1 MAKPQLYETKTETEK
16 AILIGI
22 ITQEI
27 TPEKSAE
34 YLDELEFLAKTADV
48 ECVKRFT
55 QRLEHPNP
63 SIYLGQGKIDE
74 IAKYIEDNEID
85 AAIFDDELSPSQ
97 YRNISKIF
105 KCKIIDRSNL

>member
-55 QRLEHPNP
+55 QRLEHP
-63 SIYLGQGKIDE
+63 
-74 IAKYIEDNEID
+74 
-85 AAIFDDELSPSQ
+85 
-97 YRNISKIF
+97 
-105 KCKIIDRSNL
+105 